1 MSVKLIFVIFTLVSA
16 VMTELLFAR
25 KSINPYHRQRIY
37 NVYSAMICILMF
49 IVVAFRPFD
58 ISLDT
63 TEYVSDFI
71 MGDFNQVN
79 DYDNPGFAYLMVFI
93 SRVFQGSPEWLLV
106 ITSLFFPIAFYD
118 FMKQIKTDCI
128 GLAVVVL
135 LTIALGFF
143 DFILS
148 GMKQTIAISIVLFS
162 YRYLRS
168 NSFWKFLFTIIFASL
183 FHSTA
188 LVAIIIYPL
197 RRMKFGIVQLCILAA
212 MFAVY
217 KFVPTTIFELIE
229 VSFLAEQYMQ
239 YGTDYESDINNSML
253 LILLTLITAVVCF
266 WKRLKGD
273 EQNVVWMNICMWA
286 VGFQMFA
293 DVIGEFFRIAL
304 YFSLPLAALS
314 VKMLDNTPI
323 QIRGLCRFLFV
334 AVISYYILFVQTGY
348 FTDYKLIM

>member
-58 ISLDT
+58 ISQDT

-217 KFVPTTIFELIE
+217 KFVPTTIFALIE
-229 VSFLAEQYMQ
+229 ESFLAEQYMQ
-239 YGTDYESDINNSML
+239 YADYESDINNSML
-253 LILLTLITAVVCF
+253 LILIALIAAVVCF
-266 WKRLKGD
+266 WKRLKSD
-273 EQNVVWMNICMWA
+273 EQNVVWMNISIWA
-286 VGFQMFA
+286 VGFQMFSG
-293 DVIGEFFRIAL
+293 VIGEFFRIAL
-304 YFSLPLAALS
+304 YFSLPLVALTT
-314 VKMLDNTPI
+314 KMLDNTPW
-323 QIRGLCRFLFV
+323 QIRKLGRVLFV
-334 AVISYYILFVQTGY
+334 AIILYYVLSMQDGY
-348 FTDYKLIM
+348 FTNYKLMM